1 MNFAAAAVAAAIP
14 KLMNKNLN
22 PKTVNDE
29 FALKLNRYFDQEI
42 ETLKSQGFAL
52 MLQMIMMSGVRDFDG
67 DHISL
72 VTIAWK

>member
-1 MNFAAAAVAAAIP
+1 LNFAAAAVAAAIP

-52 MLQMIMMSGVRDFDG
+52 ML
-67 DHISL
+67 
-72 VTIAWK
+72 